1 MLEMEEYVD
10 KKYKA
15 DYMSL
20 QLWYMTELKQLSIEL
35 KDPTVKMAPQ
45 GQDKLLHKRLVEL
58 NKWIDTQVRPK
69 ADETTNPETQAKYK
83 GGIVFPFK
91 QGDDTDPWVILSCI
105 PELAVVFETK
115 VRAPYR
121 AVFEVCRLSELKQK
135 LRSNEEAKQS
145 PDEESKSAN
154 FGESGGTGGGEP
166 TAVKDEEVDELE
178 LGEWVSISA
187 KDL

>member
-35 KDPTVKMAPQ
+35 KEPTVKMAPQ

-69 ADETTNPETQAKYK
+69 LT
-83 GGIVFPFK
+83 K
-91 QGDDTDPWVILSCI
+91 QQILRLRQSTK
-105 PELAVVFETK
+105 AVLYSPSSK
-115 VRAPYR
+115 VTI
-121 AVFEVCRLSELKQK
+121 LIH
-135 LRSNEEAKQS
+135 
-145 PDEESKSAN
+145 
-154 FGESGGTGGGEP
+154 G
-166 TAVKDEEVDELE
+166 
-178 LGEWVSISA
+178 
-187 KDL
+187 